1 MLIALITLVVVVA
14 VAVYVVRRIRKTISD
29 FTPQEFTF
37 DSAVRGMDG
46 DKPTTIVMDGNDKVV
61 ETLGAATSGVAT
73 SASEG
78 VNEVSVI
85 AEKKPRK
92 PRAKKEPAP
101 KQDTAAKNRKPL
113 AKKGDDTIKIVKVPK
128 AKRVVKPG
136 VKKVNITRKKTAKV
150 AETAKGSSKKK

>member
-1 MLIALITLVVVVA
+1 MLIALITLVVAVA

-37 DSAVRGMDG
+37 DSAIRGMDG

-61 ETLGAATSGVAT
+61 DTLDA
-73 SASEG
+73 G

-101 KQDTAAKNRKPL
+101 KPDTAAKNRKPR
-113 AKKGDDTIKIVKVPK
+113 AKKEDDTIKIVKAPK